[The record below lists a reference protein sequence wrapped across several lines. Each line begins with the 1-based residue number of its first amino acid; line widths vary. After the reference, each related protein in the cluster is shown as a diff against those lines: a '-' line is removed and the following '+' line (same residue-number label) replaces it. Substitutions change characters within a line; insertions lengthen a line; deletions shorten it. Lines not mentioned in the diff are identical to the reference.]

1 MIIPGNRRVFQHLA
15 FFRVLADNFLGST
28 DRFYQITRSLVPGGI
43 AATAWL
49 ASRCKVV
56 KWLMILEGKGT
67 EGMALVGCRV
77 ALCDLLRERAREGL
91 RHLRISAVQEALQS
105 GDSTPPNNPLHLFKQ
120 LAKKTKHIWD
130 GQGTH
135 PPFDFTTA
143 QESIL
148 APYPF
153 ARDELKSLLWVFN
166 VVDWEWRRGLPGWVI
181 TLGQER
187 KDEDLQD
194 FQAFF
199 KTFKWALVDY
209 ASFPTEIF
217 QISLWNRLGIY
228 LGSKTAGDPGEVFV
242 SQVVGPVAFEA
253 SWCTLFRSAIPVRE
267 YLPSVSS
274 PAAQRDLHDMTVC
287 LSSALAT
294 DDGLSA
300 LERRL
305 SEVFRRADRAKCR

>member
-1 MIIPGNRRVFQHLA
+1 MPAVRYHHTERRYSLPIPSRGTSHTHLGVQ
-15 FFRVLADNFLGST
+15 R
-28 DRFYQITRSLVPGGI
+28 
-43 AATAWL
+43 
-49 ASRCKVV
+49 
-56 KWLMILEGKGT
+56 
-67 EGMALVGCRV
+67 
-77 ALCDLLRERAREGL
+77 
-91 RHLRISAVQEALQS
+91 VQEALQS

-217 QISLWNRLGIY
+217 QFVRISLWNRLGIY
-228 LGSKTAGDPGEVFV
+228 LGSKTAGDPGEDRIEQCSSRKWLGLSPLRRLGAPSFGPRYPFV
-242 SQVVGPVAFEA
+242 NISCQF
-253 SWCTLFRSAIPVRE
+253 LR
-267 YLPSVSS
+267 L
-274 PAAQRDLHDMTVC
+274 QRDLHDMTVC